1 MSLSAKHK
9 AFCDEYL
16 ANGMNALQAYKS
28 VYKVSDK
35 VAGASGVR
43 LLDNVNVKEYLQEER
58 QKIAKRLNITKEELL
73 LDLQEIKNSN
83 KGIRDGIANKLEITR
98 EFLIKEYL
106 ELIESAKSDDNFID
120 RGNWNKSLAQLSK
133 LLGLDAP
140 IKQQTEITI
149 SEQPLLPDD
158 EE

>member
-16 ANGMNALQAYKS
+16 ANGLNATQAYKS

-35 VAGASGVR
+35 VAGASGPRLMENVR
-43 LLDNVNVKEYLQEER
+43 IKEYLQEQMDKTAE
-58 QKIAKRLNITKEELL
+58 
-73 LDLQEIKNSN
+73 
-83 KGIRDGIANKLEITR
+83 KLEITR

-106 ELIESAKSDDNFID
+106 ELIDSAKNDPDFVD

-140 IKQQTEITI
+140 VKQQTDITI
-149 SEQPLLPDD
+149 TEQPLFLDD
-158 EE
+158 EGEE

>member
-1 MSLSAKHK
+1 MKLSAKHQ

-58 QKIAKRLNITKEELL
+58 KKTAERLNITKEELL
-73 LDLQEIKNSN
+73 LDLQEIKDRN
-83 KGIRDGIANKLEITR
+83 KGVRDQTAMKAIEIINKMSG
-98 EFLIKEYL
+98 F
-106 ELIESAKSDDNFID
+106 
-120 RGNWNKSLAQLSK
+120 
-133 LLGLDAP
+133 DAP
-140 IKQQTEITI
+140 VKSEITI

-158 EE
+158 EN